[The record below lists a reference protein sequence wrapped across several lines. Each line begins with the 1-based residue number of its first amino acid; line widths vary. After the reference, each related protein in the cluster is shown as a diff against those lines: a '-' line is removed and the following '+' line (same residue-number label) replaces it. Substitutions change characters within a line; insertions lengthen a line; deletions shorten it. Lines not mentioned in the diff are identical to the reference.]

1 MKMPIV
7 KHQVEP
13 NYCAVDEVPG
23 TKQEQGVPASDGTYV
38 LWLFVAADRPQS
50 LEARKN
56 IEKICEA
63 HLQGRC
69 ELTVFDVCK
78 DFIAALDRGVV
89 LTPTLLLLSPLPR
102 VTIIGNLSDTQKVLG
117 ALRLG
122 ESKQ

>member
-1 MKMPIV
+1 M
-7 KHQVEP
+7 
-13 NYCAVDEVPG
+13 A
-23 TKQEQGVPASDGTYV
+23 ASDGTYV
-38 LWLFVAADRPQS
+38 LRLFVAGERAQS

-56 IEKICEA
+56 IEQICEG

-78 DFIAALDRGVV
+78 DFMAAQDHGVL

-102 VTIIGNLSDTQKVLG
+102 VTIVGSLNDTRKVLA

-122 ESKQ
+122 GANR